1 MGVKTPFFNNG
12 EKMNVDLIIKNIFP
26 LILILISFSLG
37 IKIPDWDFKFKIRH
51 RNILTHSPLITLIL
65 IISYQASNKDYIL
78 KYFIIG
84 FSLAIGIHMLFD
96 IFPKKWIGGALLK
109 IPFKKNACSK
119 EITINFFILTIIFG
133 FFTTIFY
140 CENFIE
146 YLFIIFLSIFSMIKK
161 QKFENS
167 IYKPIL
173 IFFIIITVFAYL
185 KFKLI
190 LFL

>member
-1 MGVKTPFFNNG
+1 
-12 EKMNVDLIIKNIFP
+12 MNINLIIKNIFP

-37 IKIPDWDFKFKIRH
+37 IKIPDWDLKFKIKH

-96 IFPKKWIGGALLK
+96 IFPKKWQGAAFLK
-109 IPFKKNACSK
+109 IPLKKHACSK

-140 CENFIE
+140 CENYIE
-146 YLFIIFLSIFSMIKK
+146 YIFILFLGIFSIIKK
-161 QKFENS
+161 RKIENS
-167 IYKPIL
+167 LYRPLL
-173 IFFIIITVFAYL
+173 IFSVIITVFSYI
-185 KFKLI
+185 KFKI
-190 LFL
+190 FF